1 MSATTEW
8 PGALTLRT
16 VVPGI
21 VARISLSRSMLGDT
35 CNCVIVQ
42 LIKGRYP
49 TGGVMAT
56 VVAIPGDRQP
66 INPAGDEVWVGD
78 ASIDL
83 RVGEADRLHAW
94 LESLQPEL
102 RQQVARPQDAT
113 AHQEAAA

>member
-21 VARISLSRSMLGDT
+21 VARISLCRSMSGVT

-42 LIKGRYP
+42 LIKGRWP
-49 TGGVMAT
+49 TGIALAT
-56 VVAIPGDRQP
+56 VVALPGERQP

-83 RVGEADRLHAW
+83 RAGEADRLHAW
-94 LESLQPEL
+94 LGSLPAEL
-102 RQQVARPQDAT
+102 RQQVARPQDAPT
-113 AHQEAAA
+113 HQEAAA